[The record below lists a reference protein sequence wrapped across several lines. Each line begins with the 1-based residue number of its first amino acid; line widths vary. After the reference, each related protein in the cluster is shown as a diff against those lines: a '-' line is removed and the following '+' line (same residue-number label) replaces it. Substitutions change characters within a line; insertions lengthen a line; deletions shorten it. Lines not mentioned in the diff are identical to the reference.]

1 VLLTTVSL
9 ITVSLVTVLLVT
21 VLLVAVSLLT
31 GNFRKNWAQDLAI
44 GRWLRR

>member
-1 VLLTTVSL
+1 VLLTAVLL
-9 ITVSLVTVLLVT
+9 ITVSLVT